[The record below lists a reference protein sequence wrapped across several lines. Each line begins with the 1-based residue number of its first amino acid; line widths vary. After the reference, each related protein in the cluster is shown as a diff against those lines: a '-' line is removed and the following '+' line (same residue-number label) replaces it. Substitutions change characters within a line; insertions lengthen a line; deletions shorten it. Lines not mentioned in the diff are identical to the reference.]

1 MVLNGKI
8 NDGVRHIFFGADS
21 SGLRKKDGLNAT
33 REYRPQPTTSDLR
46 VDIALRDVDTTTCF
60 DVAVHNPV
68 WSSYPGSPGGA
79 ALRYEKGKNAKYQP
93 LMTDSSVFIPLVA
106 ETGFCWSPSALTA
119 LRSIAQ
125 SYSARFEL
133 GPQGIQRAMAIMLQP
148 LYTGVAKILL
158 GASATEAG
166 ALDIELSH
174 TDPTEYA
181 QNDHA
186 APQQVNQQC

>member
-1 MVLNGKI
+1 MTSGSRSVL
-8 NDGVRHIFFGADS
+8 HS
-21 SGLRKKDGLNAT
+21 SLCKAIAQVASQGLLNAT

-68 WSSYPGSPGGA
+68 WSTYPGSPGGA

-174 TDPTEYA
+174 IDPTEYA
-181 QNDHA
+181 QDDPA
-186 APQQVNQQC
+186 AQQQQSHVG